1 MTVTLTVYL
10 VLRLRIYGVISH
22 VRHMSSWLIGEQPAE
37 NICTQGRG
45 NDRRVEKMTSVGT
58 PKFVVCRRCYG
69 NDQMK
74 EDDMDET
81 HSMHGRDEA
90 FGARIIF

>member
-10 VLRLRIYGVISH
+10 VLRLRICGVISH
-22 VRHMSSWLIGEQPAE
+22 VRNMSSWHIGEEPAE

-45 NDRRVEKMTSVGT
+45 IDRRVGKITSVRT
-58 PKFVVCRRCYG
+58 PKFVVYRRCYG
-69 NDQMK
+69 NDKMK

-81 HSMHGRDEA
+81 HSMHGRDDY
-90 FGARIIF
+90 